1 MNSRAALCV
10 AMFVLALGCVGSGAR
25 ANSAVPVAVS
35 AHLADEGDSAK
46 LTFDLSGP
54 VEGRARPIAEPNRI
68 LIDIPEV
75 EFQINPNGAKLVSTR
90 EGAIVKALRFGLLA
104 QGRSRIVIELA
115 RTACVAKL
123 ETKLVARN
131 ADASRLTVE
140 LKACSAEAFSTGVKA
155 AQPAPSPSPSERAS
169 AAAPAGP
176 PVIVLDPGHGGI
188 DGGAYGVKGSVE
200 KSIVFEYALE
210 LKRQLDATGKYKVL
224 MTRTS
229 DAFVSL
235 EDRVKFAQD
244 ANAALF
250 VSIHADTLPGA
261 GADVSGTTVYTC
273 SDRASDAEAA
283 RIAERENAADKA
295 AGADRKDDA
304 VGVADI
310 LFDLKRRE
318 TRAYAHLFSRE
329 IVGQWQASGRLNHNP
344 ERSAGF
350 MVLKAPDFP
359 SVLVELGYLS
369 NPQDV
374 ANLVSPEW
382 RTKTAA
388 AMTTAVARFFAPG
401 GAGATERAT
410 PRGQAGTGTPTQ

>member
-1 MNSRAALCV
+1 MKCSVAACV
-10 AMFVLALGCVGSGAR
+10 ALFAMAPGCAISAAR
-25 ANSAVPVAVS
+25 ADSATPVAVA
-35 AHLADEGDSAK
+35 AHLTDEGESAK

-54 VEGRARPIAEPNRI
+54 VEGHARPIAEPDRI

-75 EFQINPNGAKLVSTR
+75 EFQINPNGAKLVSSR
-90 EGAIVKALRFGLLA
+90 DGAIVKALRFGLLS

-115 RTACVAKL
+115 RPACVEKL
-123 ETKLVARN
+123 ETKPVARGSE
-131 ADASRLTVE
+131 ASRLTLE
-140 LKACSAEAFSTGVKA
+140 LKACGEATFATAVRAS
-155 AQPAPSPSPSERAS
+155 QPTPTPSPSES
-169 AAAPAGP
+169 AAALAPSGP
-176 PVIVLDPGHGGI
+176 PVIVLDPGHGGV
-188 DGGAYGVKGSVE
+188 DGGAYGVRGSVE
-200 KSIVFEYALE
+200 KSIVFDYALE
-210 LKRQLDATGKYKVL
+210 LKRELEATGKYKVL

-261 GADVSGTTVYTC
+261 GSDVSGTTVYTC
-273 SDRASDAEAA
+273 SDRASDVEAA

-304 VGVADI
+304 AGVADI

-329 IVGQWQASGRLNHNP
+329 VVAQWQGAGHLNHNP

-374 ANLVSPEW
+374 ANLVSPDW
-382 RTKTAA
+382 RAKTAA
-388 AMTTAVARFFAPG
+388 AMTTAIGRFFAAG
-401 GAGATERAT
+401 GGNATDAAARTQAATGAA
-410 PRGQAGTGTPTQ
+410 AH

>member
-1 MNSRAALCV
+1 MKNRAALCV
-10 AMFVLALGCVGSGAR
+10 AIFGLALALGRPEAR
-25 ANSAVPVAVS
+25 ADAAIPVAVA
-35 AHLADEGDSAK
+35 AHLTDEGDSAK
-46 LTFDLSGP
+46 LIFDLSAP
-54 VEGRARPIAEPNRI
+54 VEGRARPIADPNRV
-68 LIDIPEV
+68 LVDIPEV
-75 EFQINPNGAKLVSTR
+75 EFQINPNGARLVSTR

-115 RTACVAKL
+115 RPACVARL
-123 ETKLVARN
+123 ETKPVARG
-131 ADASRLTVE
+131 ADASKLTLE
-140 LKACSAEAFSTGVKA
+140 LKACGKEAFASAVAA
-155 AQPAPSPSPSERAS
+155 AQPAPTPSPSAS
-169 AAAPAGP
+169 AATAAPSGP
-176 PVIVLDPGHGGI
+176 PVIVLDPGHGGV

-200 KSIVFEYALE
+200 KTIVFDYAQE
-210 LKRQLDATGKYKVL
+210 LKRQLEATGKYKVL
-224 MTRTS
+224 MTRTT

-261 GADVSGTTVYTC
+261 GSSDVSGTTVYTC
-273 SDRASDAEAA
+273 SDRASDSEAA

-295 AGADRKDDA
+295 AGADRKEDA
-304 VGVADI
+304 AGVADI

-318 TRAYAHLFSRE
+318 TRAYAHLFSRD
-329 IVGQWQASGRLNHNP
+329 VVAQWQAAGRLNHNP

-374 ANLVSPEW
+374 ANLVSPDW
-382 RTKTAA
+382 RAKTAA
-388 AMTTAVARFFAPG
+388 AMTAAIAHFFAAG
-401 GAGATERAT
+401 GATATEGAA
-410 PRGQAGTGTPTQ
+410 QAAPGTPAR